1 MERGTEQESLE
12 VCANEGLGVLPWSP
26 LKGYVMLQYEL
37 KAVADP
43 GFLRAG
49 NANPRG
55 GAPTY
60 YFAIFQ
66 LKMKEIATGV
76 RDAHP

>member
-37 KAVADP
+37 KAVAIR
-43 GFLRAG
+43 GFLEE
-49 NANPRG
+49 
-55 GAPTY
+55 GAP
-60 YFAIFQ
+60 IR
-66 LKMKEIATGV
+66 EGV
-76 RDAHP
+76 HQPIILQFFS